1 MVPSTKR
8 AIRVITAEHLLG
20 GGIKSVL
27 RTQNY
32 DIVDDEDH
40 ITHADITIICA
51 DSRNCIPN
59 HIMYFDCSMTKS
71 KIVILGHSCEGASL
85 PRLALTRAAA
95 ILDRGVT
102 APRLLV
108 ALDAVMSGAMVRDP
122 AFFRFRSEPQQDEDE
137 ATGAERRAGLPAAI
151 SNAAFSTRER
161 DILAALTE
169 GLPNK
174 IIARRY
180 DIAEATVK
188 VHVKHI
194 LRKLNMNNRT
204 QVAIW
209 VKSNAELVA

>member
-1 MVPSTKR
+1 MIQPTKR
-8 AIRVITAEHLLG
+8 AIRVITAEYLLAN
-20 GGIKSVL
+20 GIKSVL
-27 RTQNY
+27 RSGNY
-32 DIVDDEDH
+32 EIIDDDDH
-40 ITHADITIICA
+40 EAHADVVIICA
-51 DSRNCIPN
+51 DVENCIPDRVLS
-59 HIMYFDCSMTKS
+59 FDCSVAPT
-71 KIVILGHSCEGASL
+71 KIVILGYSCAGASL

-108 ALDAVMSGAMVRDP
+108 ALEAVMIGSIVRDP
-122 AFFRFRSEPQQDEDE
+122 AFFRLRPDPRDD
-137 ATGAERRAGLPAAI
+137 AAPAAHPHRPAGV
-151 SNAAFSTRER
+151 STAAFSTRER
-161 DILAALTE
+161 EILVALTE

-174 IIARRY
+174 VIARRY

-204 QVAIW
+204 QVAMW

>member
-1 MVPSTKR
+1 MIQPNKR
-8 AIRVITAEHLLG
+8 AIRVIAAEHLLSN
-20 GGIKSVL
+20 GIKSVL
-27 RTQNY
+27 RSGDY
-32 DIVDDEDH
+32 DIIDDDDH
-40 ITHADITIICA
+40 ETHADAIIICA
-51 DSRNCIPN
+51 GVENCIPDRVLS
-59 HIMYFDCSMTKS
+59 FDCSMTPT
-71 KIVILGHSCEGASL
+71 KIVILGYSSAGASL

-108 ALDAVMSGAMVRDP
+108 ALEAVMIGSIVRDP
-122 AFFRFRSEPQQDEDE
+122 AFFRLRPDAHDDAVEAAHPQ
-137 ATGAERRAGLPAAI
+137 RPARV
-151 SNAAFSTRER
+151 STAAFSTRER
-161 DILAALTE
+161 EILVALTE

>member
-8 AIRVITAEHLLG
+8 AIRVITAEQLLS

-27 RTQNY
+27 RAQNY
-32 DIVDDEDH
+32 DIVDDDDH
-40 ITHADITIICA
+40 ETHADIIILCA
-51 DSRNCIPN
+51 DARNCISN
-59 HIMYFDCSMTKS
+59 YIRYFDCSMTKA
-71 KIVILGHSCEGASL
+71 KIVILGHSHECAAL

-95 ILDRGVT
+95 ILDHGVT

-108 ALDAVMSGAMVRDP
+108 ALDAVMIGAIVRDP
-122 AFFRFRSEPQQDEDE
+122 AFFRFRPEPQLDEDE
-137 ATGAERRAGLPAAI
+137 AAGAQRPAGLPADI
-151 SNAAFSTRER
+151 SSAAFSTRER

>member
-20 GGIKSVL
+20 NGIKSVL
-27 RTQNY
+27 LAGNY
-32 DIVDDEDH
+32 EIVGEDDRE
-40 ITHADITIICA
+40 THADIVILCA
-51 DSRNCIPN
+51 DAQNRLPDGVLS
-59 HIMYFDCSMTKS
+59 FDCSVTQTK
-71 KIVILGHSCEGASL
+71 VVVLGHSREGTSL

-102 APRLLV
+102 ASRLLV
-108 ALDAVMSGAMVRDP
+108 VLEAVMIGAIVRDP
-122 AFFRFRSEPQQDEDE
+122 AFFRLRPEHPE
-137 ATGAERRAGLPAAI
+137 TGAERVTAPPSVGV
-151 SNAAFSTRER
+151 STAAFSSRER
-161 DILAALTE
+161 EILVALTE

-209 VKSNAELVA
+209 VKTNAELVA

>member
-1 MVPSTKR
+1 MVPSTKH
-8 AIRVITAEHLLG
+8 AIRVVTAEHLLG

-27 RTQNY
+27 RAQNY

-40 ITHADITIICA
+40 ETHADIIILCA
-51 DSRNCIPN
+51 DARNCISN
-59 HIMYFDCSMTKS
+59 YTMYFDCSMTRT
-71 KIVILGHSCEGASL
+71 KIVILGHSREGASL

-108 ALDAVMSGAMVRDP
+108 ALDAVMIGAIVRDP
-122 AFFRFRSEPQQDEDE
+122 AFFRFRPEPQQDEDE
-137 ATGAERRAGLPAAI
+137 AAQAQRPAGLPAGI
-151 SNAAFSTRER
+151 SSAAFSTRER